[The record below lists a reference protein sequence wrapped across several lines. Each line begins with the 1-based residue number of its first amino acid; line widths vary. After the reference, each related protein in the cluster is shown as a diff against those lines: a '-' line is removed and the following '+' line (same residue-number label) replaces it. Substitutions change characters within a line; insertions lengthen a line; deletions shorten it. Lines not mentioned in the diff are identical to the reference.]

1 MVRPLRVQDLYG
13 AMPNLR
19 PEQNIG
25 VGQIALFLSAAFVLA
40 AAALYA
46 VPRASESL
54 ATLDDPQRIASRA
67 IEGKFDAAVAQR
79 EIEEALAA
87 RDSELAQSLVDLAQ
101 ARNVNVDPAQARRV
115 ALAVSESATAGHKV
129 KNFARGFVTGAVD
142 DGASLAGTAVGDL
155 FLFGDI
161 RDAVREGT
169 KFVKGENPDEL
180 VLGLAGLG
188 IAITA
193 GTYAT
198 MGAAAPARVGV
209 TLAKVARRTGN
220 IGSDLLAGLG
230 RMVRQV
236 DFREPALAARSVRS
250 GAKVSRVDGLL
261 QFARDLGQIEKSAGA
276 RTAIDSL
283 KIAKNPRDI
292 GRIAKLA
299 EKEGSRTRAILKI
312 AGRAAIAAA
321 FFAVDASLWLLS
333 AVIAIF
339 GFISA
344 LKGATERAALR
355 FFRRRRERRR
365 RFVASTLQPQT

>member
-1 MVRPLRVQDLYG
+1 MPYCHSINPL
-13 AMPNLR
+13 
-19 PEQNIG
+19 
-25 VGQIALFLSAAFVLA
+25 
-40 AAALYA
+40 
-46 VPRASESL
+46 
-54 ATLDDPQRIASRA
+54 
-67 IEGKFDAAVAQR
+67 
-79 EIEEALAA
+79 
-87 RDSELAQSLVDLAQ
+87 
-101 ARNVNVDPAQARRV
+101 
-115 ALAVSESATAGHKV
+115 
-129 KNFARGFVTGAVD
+129 
-142 DGASLAGTAVGDL
+142 GASGFPAL
-155 FLFGDI
+155 
-161 RDAVREGT
+161 R
-169 KFVKGENPDEL
+169 
-180 VLGLAGLG
+180 
-188 IAITA
+188 
-193 GTYAT
+193 
-198 MGAAAPARVGV
+198 AAAPARVGV